1 MKPPT
6 NESVVCK
13 DIEQLRHC
21 DWLMRL
27 TRNDINVYRRFAKIT
42 PIEFTTKPI
51 SRGNIDCKWLEK
63 MPPFDFKT
71 RPMRTGNIDYTSSD
85 RITRVEFRTKRMSK
99 GDSDYSG
106 SDIITRVEFRT
117 KPRTDDADWKF
128 TDKMM
133 LFDATTGSKNWTI
146 SKILVSDI
154 FPTDGRLLTNLD
166 TSNSGFRMRWPNF
179 TVVLTV

>member
-1 MKPPT
+1 
-6 NESVVCK
+6 
-13 DIEQLRHC
+13 
-21 DWLMRL
+21 
-27 TRNDINVYRRFAKIT
+27 
-42 PIEFTTKPI
+42 
-51 SRGNIDCKWLEK
+51 

-133 LFDATTGSKNWTI
+133 LFDATTGSKN
-146 SKILVSDI
+146 
-154 FPTDGRLLTNLD
+154 
-166 TSNSGFRMRWPNF
+166 
-179 TVVLTV
+179 